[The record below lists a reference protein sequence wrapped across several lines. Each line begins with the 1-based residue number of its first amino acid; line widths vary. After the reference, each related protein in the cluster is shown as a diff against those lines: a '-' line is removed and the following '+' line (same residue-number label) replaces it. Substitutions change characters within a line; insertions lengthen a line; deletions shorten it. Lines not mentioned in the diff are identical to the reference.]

1 MGVFKSAVKIAS
13 INFYRWKR
21 DLRIWFILLF
31 TVLLIDYYLR
41 GIVRYGLESGRTV
54 TICMLPSLF
63 ISTIISVNAPKMI
76 FHIGMLLILCDAPF
90 FHPVTPYAVLRSR
103 RTSWWMGECLYII
116 AAAFFYMLL
125 ITLVS
130 SLYVLPVAA
139 FENDWGSLLNSLVFG
154 TEEQTALEV
163 NLSIDY
169 AMAYQ
174 PEAVRY
180 LYPFASQL
188 YTFMTGWASFT
199 FLGLLAYVV
208 SLVKKNT
215 ALGIGVASVFVF
227 LDPVLTWMMKGRYGW
242 LQAFS
247 LVCWNTVE
255 NLNITGRYRFISVPF
270 VAVMY
275 PLLIVILL
283 AVSWRMSKKAVIELK
298 QE

>member
-21 DLRIWFILLF
+21 DLRIWFVLLF

-116 AAAFFYMLL
+116 AAAFFYMLF

-163 NLSIDY
+163 KLSIDY

-174 PEAVRY
+174 SEAVRY

-188 YTFMTGWASFT
+188 YTFMTGWATFS
-199 FLGLLAYVV
+199 FLGMLVYVV
-208 SLVKKNT
+208 SLVKRNA
-215 ALGIGVASVFVF
+215 ALGIGVASVFIF
-227 LDPVLTWMMKGRYGW
+227 LEPAVNWMAGSRYNW
-242 LQAFS
+242 MYAFS
-247 LVCWNTVE
+247 PVSWNTVE
-255 NLNITGRYRFISVPF
+255 FLNVVGRDRPVSIPF